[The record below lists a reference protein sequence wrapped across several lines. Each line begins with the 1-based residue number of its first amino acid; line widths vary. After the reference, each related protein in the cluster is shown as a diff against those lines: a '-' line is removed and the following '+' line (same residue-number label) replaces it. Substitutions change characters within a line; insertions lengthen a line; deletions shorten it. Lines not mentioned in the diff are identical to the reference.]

1 MSKIISTTLENI
13 CLQEKGAIISG
24 PFGSNISSKYFVKF
38 GIPVI
43 RGNNLSLSYDK
54 FYDNDFVFVT
64 KEKAD
69 ELKCYA
75 KKNDLIFTAAGTLG
89 QVGIIPTEASYEE
102 YVISNKQIRARI
114 DTKKVDVLYFSE
126 SKIKFKKKEKTK
138 RNKSQLI
145 EIGSFLILIL
155 CFGVI

>member
-1 MSKIISTTLENI
+1 MSKTITTTLEKI

-24 PFGSNISSKYFVKF
+24 PFGSNISSRFFVTE

-54 FYDNDFVFVT
+54 FYDSGFVFVT

-75 KKNDLIFTAAGTLG
+75 YRDDLIFTAAGAIG
-89 QVGIIPTEASYEE
+89 QVGIIPRNSLYEE

-114 DTKKVDVLYFSE
+114 DTRKVDLLYAYYWFS
-126 SKIKFKKKEKTK
+126 SPWI
-138 RNKSQLI
+138 R
-145 EIGSFLILIL
+145 EILLY
-155 CFGVI
+155 VVVP

>member
-1 MSKIISTTLENI
+1 MSKTITTTLEKI

-24 PFGSNISSKYFVKF
+24 PFGSNISSRFFVTE

-54 FYDNDFVFVT
+54 FYDSGFVFVT
-64 KEKAD
+64 KEKSD

-75 KKNDLIFTAAGTLG
+75 YRDDLIFTAAGTIG
-89 QVGIIPTEASYEE
+89 QVGIIPRNSLYEE

-114 DTKKVDVLYFSE
+114 DTRKVDLLYAYYWFS
-126 SKIKFKKKEKTK
+126 SPWI
-138 RNKSQLI
+138 R
-145 EIGSFLILIL
+145 EILLY
-155 CFGVI
+155 VVVP